1 MVEKK
6 SNHAQNAIKK
16 NETTKPEHK
25 HQQATVAEKKDEIKS
40 PEHIKTTKT
49 VKVKSRGN
57 WRMVISSV
65 VVGIILGV
73 IGCRIYTNYLANQQ
87 INLQTATA
95 TKARRNIKQLQK
107 QYPNFDFPDKANM
120 SRSEK
125 ADNSL
130 GNAFI
135 AVDTNSGVEYIVTS
149 KGGITPRLDKHGR
162 VMVVHNMKAN
172 GDRHPVKVN
181 N

>member
-6 SNHAQNAIKK
+6 NNHEPNAIKK
-16 NETTKPEHK
+16 NETTKAEHK
-25 HQQATVAEKKDEIKS
+25 HQPATVTEKKDEIKA
-40 PEHIKTTKT
+40 PEHTKATNT

-57 WRMVISSV
+57 WRLVISSA
-65 VVGIILGV
+65 VVGIILGI
-73 IGCRIYTNYLANQQ
+73 IGCQIYTNYLANQQ
-87 INLQTATA
+87 INLQTATP
-95 TKARRNIKQLQK
+95 TKARRDIKQLQK

-120 SRSEK
+120 NRSEK

-135 AVDTNSGVEYIVTS
+135 AVDTNSGVEYMVTS

-162 VMVVHNMKAN
+162 VMVVHNMQAN
-172 GDRHPVKVN
+172 GNRHPVKVN